1 MEEFLNFVLRWPIV
15 ENYFVA
21 YYWAWPLNEILHF
34 AGLILLIG
42 TVGLYDL
49 RLLGVA
55 REIPVAALQRL
66 LPWGLFGFILTTV
79 TGLLFTTG
87 IYANIEV
94 DPGTVIFND
103 GYLQLKLIFYF
114 LAGFNLLAFYL
125 SGAARKA
132 EDLGPGE
139 DASPIAKYFAGAS
152 LFLWVAVMYFGRLV
166 PWGQFSP

>member
-1 MEEFLNFVLRWPIV
+1 MEEFLSFILRWPIV
-15 ENYFVA
+15 EDYFFA

-42 TVGLYDL
+42 IVGMYDL

-55 REIPVAALQRL
+55 REIPVASLQRL
-66 LPWGLFGFILTTV
+66 LPWAVFGFVLTTF

-87 IYANIEV
+87 IYANIQV
-94 DPGTVIFND
+94 DPYTVLVND

-114 LAGFNLLAFYL
+114 LAGLNLLAFYA
-125 SGAARKA
+125 SGVSSTV

-139 DASPIAKYFAGAS
+139 DASPIAKTFAGAS
-152 LFLWVAVMYFGRLV
+152 LFLWIAVMYFGRLV
-166 PWGQFSP
+166 PWGQFTP